1 MTSLTHWWLQTPASG
16 LPLALPPLLI
26 MAKKKYEGVKIR
38 RLPAGESG
46 RKENGSPQWQKNYT
60 AKVDLRKA
68 EQKILTGRKNG
79 SSKK

>member
-1 MTSLTHWWLQTPASG
+1 MSSLTHWWLQTPASG
-16 LPLALPPLLI
+16 LPLALPPLLN
-26 MAKKKYEGVKIR
+26 MTKKYEGVKIR

-46 RKENGSPQWQKNYT
+46 RKWSGSHQAQKDYT

>member
-1 MTSLTHWWLQTPASG
+1 
-16 LPLALPPLLI
+16 
-26 MAKKKYEGVKIR
+26 MAKKYKGVKIR

-46 RKENGSPQWQKNYT
+46 RKGNGSQQWQKNYT
-60 AKVDLRKA
+60 AKVGIRKA

>member
-1 MTSLTHWWLQTPASG
+1 MVAPTPASG
-16 LPLALPPLLI
+16 LPLALPPLLN
-26 MAKKKYEGVKIR
+26 MAKKYKGVKIR

-46 RKENGSPQWQKNYT
+46 RKGNGSQQWQKNYT